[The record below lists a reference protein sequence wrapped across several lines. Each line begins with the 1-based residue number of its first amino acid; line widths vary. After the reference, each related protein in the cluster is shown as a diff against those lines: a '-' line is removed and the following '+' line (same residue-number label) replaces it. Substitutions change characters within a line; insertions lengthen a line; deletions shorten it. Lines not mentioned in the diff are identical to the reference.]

1 MKRVFILFQMLLVM
15 AVLSSCQHKEIGSR
29 NVINEICDD
38 ICGAYII
45 ESIRLVDG
53 GELDL
58 DGDGIA
64 NQELELEFMR
74 LPSAVPALTYI
85 VRVEREQKYEQKRY
99 FRMEIPVQYLEYDA
113 ASGMYSFANS
123 DGHGG
128 TANFSLFYCVL
139 PSGNLTYG
147 YGSDDS
153 QFASDFTIETG
164 KKGMDI
170 VAARYYNI
178 VRFGNGVLNFIVN
191 SMYYDFASKKCVN
204 VPVSFTCRR
213 LS

>member
-1 MKRVFILFQMLLVM
+1 MKKMFFLSLSVL
-15 AVLSSCQHKEIGSR
+15 AVTVLGSCQHEEIDSR

-58 DGDGIA
+58 DGDGVA
-64 NQELELEFMR
+64 NQELEFEFRR
-74 LPSAVPALTYI
+74 LPSAVQALTYV
-85 VRVEREQKYEQKRY
+85 VRVEREQKYDLKRY

-113 ASGMYSFANS
+113 SSEKYSFANS
-123 DGHGG
+123 AGHGG
-128 TANFSLFYCVL
+128 TANFSLFYSVL
-139 PSGNLTYG
+139 SSGNLTYG
-147 YGSDDS
+147 YGSDSS
-153 QFASDFTIETG
+153 QFASDFTIETE
-164 KKGMDI
+164 KGIDI
-170 VAARYYNI
+170 VAARYYSI

-191 SMYYDFASKKCVN
+191 SMYYDFASKKCVY
-204 VPVSFTCRR
+204 VPVSFTYRK